1 MRQGAHA
8 SRYWREAAPGPA
20 RPHHLRRESLTLSP
34 PAPEEFLRLS
44 RGVAWGQRVGP
55 GGGERG
61 AGIFSEYIQHVHKTQ
76 KYCWCGKIL
85 TQKGATTYSLA
96 LKTHVRR
103 ERPPP
108 GDALS
113 LGSSTTVHRAA
124 CTACLHPAFVS
135 DAWPPL
141 APRHLAAPPGGRPP
155 PQLPCHGRR
164 RGASA
169 PGRGS
174 GTLRQSLQGGS
185 GISVYAHPAR
195 VRVARSGDGANSE
208 STLPRIAVRSRA
220 ASGCAAGGADLT
232 AEVPAQRPSWR
243 RKSELYV
250 CTASLR
256 DTTGFAAANLREG
269 VESGARSSAGRCR
282 GLSPLE
288 KRLWVRQQ
296 RFHLPG

>member
-1 MRQGAHA
+1 MYGTLYRSVRRLHRRRRVPRMPSSCLLYQMRGPR
-8 SRYWREAAPGPA
+8 SRLGTWPAPREGA
-20 RPHHLRRESLTLSP
+20 RPHSCHAT
-34 PAPEEFLRLS
+34 
-44 RGVAWGQRVGP
+44 
-55 GGGERG
+55 GGGG
-61 AGIFSEYIQHVHKTQ
+61 APLRPGEAAVHF
-76 KYCWCGKIL
+76 
-85 TQKGATTYSLA
+85 
-96 LKTHVRR
+96 
-103 ERPPP
+103 
-108 GDALS
+108 
-113 LGSSTTVHRAA
+113 GS
-124 CTACLHPAFVS
+124 
-135 DAWPPL
+135 
-141 APRHLAAPPGGRPP
+141 
-155 PQLPCHGRR
+155 
-164 RGASA
+164 
-169 PGRGS
+169 
-174 GTLRQSLQGGS
+174 SLQGGS

-296 RFHLPG
+296 RFHLPGRGQHLGKRLG